1 MGQKVNPHGIRVGVL
16 KTGIPDGM
24 QKLILQTTWL
34 KTIILES
41 SLRTN

>member
-1 MGQKVNPHGIRVGVL
+1 MGKLIHTALESVLL